1 MATNTDHTQPRAR
14 FIIEITHSVIVIN
27 PLSSRK
33 SDHLRRPCCSILG
46 KSTPAYA
53 KQLTLCTEDGSIGTR
68 PNMNI
73 TTQNIYNNIINKPIG
88 IKMEINCQL
97 YMITLG
103 GTNRSTRKLKIYLRE
118 PNQEQFLFGDQ
129 FPRRE

>member
-1 MATNTDHTQPRAR
+1 M
-14 FIIEITHSVIVIN
+14 
-27 PLSSRK
+27 
-33 SDHLRRPCCSILG
+33 
-46 KSTPAYA
+46 PAYA

-73 TTQNIYNNIINKPIG
+73 ITQNIYNSIIIKPIG

-103 GTNRSTRKLKIYLRE
+103 GTNRSTRKLNKYLRE
-118 PNQEQFLFGDQ
+118 PNQEHFLFGDQ
-129 FPRRE
+129 FPKRE